1 MNKLLHIFFGLSNN
15 TNKINIGIVNNYKKF
30 LTYNTDFQLMKWNN
44 SKSLE
49 IIKKHFPEYLNI
61 YIKTYDYRYKC
72 DLVRLIVLYVYGGIY
87 MDIDAEC
94 LCNVRDM
101 NLNEEIK
108 LSVVFNNDKT
118 EIFNSLIY
126 VKEKHNEFIKQCIH
140 EYAELLDRE
149 NIGACPIM
157 KTVFDKNYK
166 ENSYKNEN
174 IVIHYEK
181 NTKEKEECDSKE
193 EFWNSFYIFNEN
205 NKKIFKSRYDSYYND
220 RKHLQN
226 TDFMDPV

>member
-1 MNKLLHIFFGLSNN
+1 
-15 TNKINIGIVNNYKKF
+15 
-30 LTYNTDFQLMKWNN
+30 MKWNN

-49 IIKKHFPEYLNI
+49 IIEKHFPEYLNI
-61 YIKTYDYRYKC
+61 YKKTHDYRYKC
-72 DLVRLIVLYVYGGIY
+72 DLVRLIVLYVYGGVY

-94 LCNVRDM
+94 LCNVKDM
-101 NLNEEIK
+101 DLNKETT
-108 LSVVFNNDKT
+108 LSVVFNNNKT

-126 VKEKHNEFIKQCIH
+126 VKEKYNLFIKQCII
-140 EYAELLDRE
+140 EYAELLNKE

-157 KTVFDKNYK
+157 KKVFDKIYK

-174 IVIHYEK
+174 IVIHSEK
-181 NTKEKEECDSKE
+181 NTKQVQDCASKE

-220 RKHLQN
+220 RKYLQN
-226 TDFMDPV
+226 INFMD